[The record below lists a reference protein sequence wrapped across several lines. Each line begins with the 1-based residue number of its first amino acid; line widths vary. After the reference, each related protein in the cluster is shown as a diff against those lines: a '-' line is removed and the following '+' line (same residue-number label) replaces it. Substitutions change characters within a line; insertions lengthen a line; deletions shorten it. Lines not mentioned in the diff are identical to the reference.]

1 MNTSL
6 FGYFR
11 HQFVASPLRR
21 FLWIVPLI
29 VLVSIG
35 VVIVDSAVVAAF
47 LPSLVTPL
55 VLVALQEEETAY
67 TAFGLPRSRAVKLTA
82 FAVVPAVVV
91 GIAVSLIAQ
100 PNWVGLLGS
109 LLAVVNGLLLGSR
122 YIDAT
127 VEVDRSAAR
136 RRIGRGGF
144 AFETIFKPQLLWAA
158 GIAVAHCL
166 LLYLASVIGNQ
177 AVAQFFAGLP
187 ILVWAMAYCSH
198 GTGILGAMSM
208 TGFGVPRRCWLTLY
222 WGAAL
227 ASVALY
233 TLVLVLVAPPGVS
246 QWGALVS
253 GAAAF
258 ASAMLGAALK
268 LWRADVGLFP
278 AMFLFFAVRDSLL
291 SDDLIPVLLV
301 VGAVLPIGLVLQALF
316 VAGVIN
322 PKPVYKDA

>member
-21 FLWIVPLI
+21 LLWIVPLI
-29 VLVSIG
+29 VLLSLG
-35 VVIVDSAVVAAF
+35 VVIVDSAVTAVL

-67 TAFGLPRSRAVKLTA
+67 TAFGLPRSRVVKLTA
-82 FAVVPAVVV
+82 FAVVPAVAV
-91 GIAVSLIAQ
+91 GIAVSLIVR

-109 LLAVVNGLLLGSR
+109 LLAVASGLLLGSR

-127 VEVDRSAAR
+127 AEVGRSATR

-144 AFETIFKPQLLWAA
+144 AFETIFKPQLLWAV

-177 AVAQFFAGLP
+177 AVTQFFAGLP

-198 GTGILGAMSM
+198 GTGILGATSM
-208 TGFGVPRRCWLTLY
+208 TGFGVPRRRWLILY

-233 TLVLVLVAPPGVS
+233 VAVLVLVAPPSLS
-246 QWGALVS
+246 QAGAFVA
-253 GAAAF
+253 GAAGF
-258 ASAMLGAALK
+258 ASAVIGAALK
-268 LWRADVGLFP
+268 LWRGNVGFFP
-278 AMFLFFAVRDSLL
+278 SMFLFFATRDTLL
-291 SDDLIPVLLV
+291 TDDPSPALV
-301 VGAVLPIGLVLQALF
+301 VSGAVLLIGLVLQALF

-322 PKPVYKDA
+322 PKPAYKDA